1 MMDENTKTP
10 EYKNSKSKVGDME
23 NDGSAEVQKDDN
35 KKATRTLKKK
45 QERAKF
51 ESRIN
56 EMEENLAELNDKY
69 LRLFSEFD
77 NYRKRTSKER
87 IELIDTASGEL
98 IIELLPVLDDFDRAI
113 QLHDGDADP
122 KIVSSFEGTRLIYN
136 KLKNLLMRKGLEPMK
151 SVGESFDTDFHE
163 AITNIPA
170 PSPDMVGKVVDEIQK
185 GYMLKGKVI
194 RFARVV
200 VGQ

>member
-1 MMDENTKTP
+1 MDTNAKNP
-10 EYKNSKSKVGDME
+10 EYENSQPKDADELDNDTEKMTDDHTKKSSRTAKKMKE
-23 NDGSAEVQKDDN
+23 SAEH
-35 KKATRTLKKK
+35 
-45 QERAKF
+45 
-51 ESRIN
+51 ESQIG
-56 EMEENLAELNDKY
+56 ELEENLAELNDKY

-77 NYRKRTSKER
+77 NYRKRTNKER
-87 IELIDTASGEL
+87 IELIDTASSDL
-98 IIELLPVLDDFDRAI
+98 ILELLPVLDDFDRAI

-122 KIVSSFEGTRLIYN
+122 KVVSSFEGSRLIYS

-151 SVGESFDTDFHE
+151 SVGETFDTDFHE
-163 AITNIPA
+163 AVTNIPA
-170 PSPDMVGKVVDEIQK
+170 PSPDLVGKVVDEVQK

>member
-1 MMDENTKTP
+1 MDEKIKNPKYDNSQP
-10 EYKNSKSKVGDME
+10 EESKERQDDTTDMP
-23 NDGSAEVQKDDN
+23 GSDV
-35 KKATRTLKKK
+35 KKPTRTAKKK
-45 QERAKF
+45 QERARL

-56 EMEENLAELNDKY
+56 ELEANLAELNDKY

-87 IELIDTASGEL
+87 IELLESASGEL
-98 IIELLPVLDDFDRAI
+98 IKELLPVLDDFDRAI
-113 QLHDGDADP
+113 QLHETDTDP
-122 KIVSSFEGTRLIYN
+122 VLVSSFEGTRLIYN

-151 SVGESFDTDFHE
+151 TIGESFDTDFHE

-170 PSPDMVGKVVDEIQK
+170 PSPELVGKVVDEIQK

-194 RFARVV
+194 RYARVV